1 MAYVQRLTVRF
12 NDVDF
17 ARIVYYPR
25 LFAYCHAVFEDFFA
39 AEAGIP
45 YADVL
50 QKRGVGFPVVGA
62 KADFKSPLR
71 FGDTCRIVMEATHLG
86 KRSLACRYRLY
97 LGETDR
103 LCAEIEVTSAIV
115 SMEDLSPVDLPA
127 DLRAVLEKYRA
138 AAHPTR

>member
-39 AEAGIP
+39 AEAGMS

-50 QKRGVGFPVVGA
+50 QKRRIGFPVVGA

-71 FGDTCRIVMEATHLG
+71 FGDICRIVMEATHLG
-86 KRSLACRYRLY
+86 KRSLGCRYRLY
-97 LGETDR
+97 LGESDR
-103 LCAEIEVTSAIV
+103 LCAEIEVTSAVV
-115 SMEDLSPVDLPA
+115 SMDDLSPVELPP
-127 DLRAVLEKYRA
+127 DFRALLEKHGA
-138 AAHPTR
+138 S

>member
-39 AEAGIP
+39 AEAGVS
-45 YADVL
+45 YSDVL
-50 QKRGVGFPVVGA
+50 QKRRIGFPVVGA

-71 FGDTCRIVMEATHLG
+71 FGDICRIVMEATHLG
-86 KRSLACRYRLY
+86 KRSLGCRYRLY
-97 LGETDR
+97 LGESDR

-115 SMEDLSPVDLPA
+115 SMDDLSPVELPP
-127 DLRAVLEKYRA
+127 DFRALLEKHRA
-138 AAHPTR
+138 S

>member
-1 MAYVQRLTVRF
+1 MAYVQRLKVRF

-25 LFAYCHAVFEDFFA
+25 LFGYCHAVFEDFFA
-39 AEAGIP
+39 AKAGMS

-50 QKRGVGFPVVGA
+50 QKRRVGFPVVSA

-71 FGDTCRIVMEATHLG
+71 FGDTCRVAMEPLHLG
-86 KRSLACRYRLY
+86 KRSLSCRYRLY
-97 LGETDR
+97 LGESDQ
-103 LCAEIEVTSAIV
+103 LCAEVEVTSAVV
-115 SMEDLSPVDLPA
+115 SMEDLKPVDLPA

-138 AAHPTR
+138 PAHPTR

>member
-50 QKRGVGFPVVGA
+50 QKRGIGFPVVGA

-71 FGDTCRIVMEATHLG
+71 FGDVCRVVMEVIHLG
-86 KRSLACRYRLY
+86 KRSLVCRYRLY
-97 LGETDR
+97 LGESNR
-103 LCAEIEVTSAIV
+103 LCAEIAVTSAAV
-115 SMEDLSPVDLPA
+115 SMHHLSPVQAPA
-127 DLRAVLEKYRA
+127 
-138 AAHPTR
+138 

>member
-86 KRSLACRYRLY
+86 KRSLSCRYRLY
-97 LGETDR
+97 LGESDR
-103 LCAEIEVTSAIV
+103 LCAEIEVTSAVV
-115 SMEDLSPVDLPA
+115 SMKDLSPVELPA
-127 DLRAVLEKYRA
+127 DFRALLEKHRGS
-138 AAHPTR
+138 